1 MQTNGK
7 KSKPQAKLMKK
18 RKSAM
23 LPEVC
28 LISRLS
34 VRVFGALC
42 VCVCVREPAIFHP
55 RHASLMPFFFVSFSG
70 VWDLSPCVYG
80 TAVWDPQHRPLQI
93 VMFAAETGCKIAS
106 VHVEISE

>member
-1 MQTNGK
+1 MGK

-42 VCVCVREPAIFHP
+42 VCVCV
-55 RHASLMPFFFVSFSG
+55 
-70 VWDLSPCVYG
+70 CVCLC
-80 TAVWDPQHRPLQI
+80 A
-93 VMFAAETGCKIAS
+93 
-106 VHVEISE
+106 

>member
-1 MQTNGK
+1 MGK

-42 VCVCVREPAIFHP
+42 VCVCVCVFVCVNRRSSIFAMLH
-55 RHASLMPFFFVSFSG
+55 
-70 VWDLSPCVYG
+70 
-80 TAVWDPQHRPLQI
+80 
-93 VMFAAETGCKIAS
+93 
-106 VHVEISE
+106 

>member
-1 MQTNGK
+1 MGK

-42 VCVCVREPAIFHP
+42 VCVCVCLCA
-55 RHASLMPFFFVSFSG
+55 
-70 VWDLSPCVYG
+70 
-80 TAVWDPQHRPLQI
+80 
-93 VMFAAETGCKIAS
+93 
-106 VHVEISE
+106 